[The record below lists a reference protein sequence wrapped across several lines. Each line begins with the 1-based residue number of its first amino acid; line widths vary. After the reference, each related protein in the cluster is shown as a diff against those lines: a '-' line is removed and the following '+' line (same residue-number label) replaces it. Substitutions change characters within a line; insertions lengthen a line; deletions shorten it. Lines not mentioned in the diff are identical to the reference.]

1 MKKNYIAPAIT
12 VQNIA
17 FARIMVSSI
26 VVDASKEGPSA
37 LSKDFYAPSPWETKE
52 DAEQSALTDSKTII
66 TADVP
71 AQYIGGISVIVVR
84 AQP

>member
-37 LSKDFYAPSPWETKE
+37 LSKDFYTPSPWETKE
-52 DAEQSALTDSKTII
+52 DAE
-66 TADVP
+66 
-71 AQYIGGISVIVVR
+71 
-84 AQP
+84 